1 MNSTLARVLTM
12 LARSRT
18 TTAHPLEG
26 FVDSLLQSFENCRP
40 GLSDQLL
47 GAEGEPPEAFFT
59 GLYEKEIPRLRD
71 TIRRE
76 ESLLGKGGQA
86 EVFQEVDD
94 LIRKVVIPA
103 YVRLAVRF
111 TPRERNAF
119 YLAPEPFH
127 GLERFGWTVA
137 GVVVGVL
144 VVLAPF
150 IPLWSKEWIIPF
162 MLGGLVFP
170 NIRRFLTVRRYEGEL
185 NRLVVRADDEILRID
200 ARALTTGEPAAEAAP
215 IPTPRV
221 GARAPQPQAKTLGGG
236 S

>member
-1 MNSTLARVLTM
+1 M

-18 TTAHPLEG
+18 TPARPLEG
-26 FVDSLLQSFENCRP
+26 FLDSLLQSFENCRP
-40 GLSDQLL
+40 GLSDELL
-47 GAEGEPPEAFFT
+47 GAEGESPEAFFT
-59 GLYEKEIPRLRD
+59 SLYVKEIPRLRD

-76 ESLLGKGGQA
+76 ESLLGRGAQE
-86 EVFQEVDD
+86 EVFQKVDD

-119 YLAPEPFH
+119 YLAPEPWH
-127 GLERFGWTVA
+127 GLERFGWAVA
-137 GVVVGVL
+137 GVIVGVL

-162 MLGGLVFP
+162 MLAGLIFP
-170 NIRRFLTVRRYEGEL
+170 NIRRFLTLRRYEGEL

-200 ARALTTGEPAAEAAP
+200 AHTLTAAETAAEGVPAAAPRAA
-215 IPTPRV
+215 
-221 GARAPQPQAKTLGGG
+221 ARAAQPQAKTLGGG

>member
-1 MNSTLARVLTM
+1 M
-12 LARSRT
+12 LAREPSSP
-18 TTAHPLEG
+18 AGVLDG
-26 FVDSLLQSFENCRP
+26 FVDSLLQTFENCRP

-47 GAEGEPPEAFFT
+47 GAQGEAPEVFFG

-71 TIRRE
+71 VIRRE
-76 ESLLGKGGQA
+76 ESLLDAATREALFRK
-86 EVFQEVDD
+86 VDD

-127 GLERFGWTVA
+127 GLERLGWALA
-137 GVVVGVL
+137 GVIVGAL
-144 VVLAPF
+144 VIFAPF

-170 NIRRFLTVRRYEGEL
+170 NVRRFLMVRQYEGEL
-185 NRLVVRADDEILRID
+185 NRVVSRADDEIARID
-200 ARALTTGEPAAEAAP
+200 SHYLTAGELTAAEPAETASLAGSAAAARAA
-215 IPTPRV
+215 
-221 GARAPQPQAKTLGGG
+221 QAQKTMGDP
-236 S
+236 

>member
-1 MNSTLARVLTM
+1 VNTTLARALSM
-12 LARSRT
+12 LARGPSRPVQT
-18 TTAHPLEG
+18 LDG
-26 FVDSLLQSFENCRP
+26 LVDSLLQTFENCRP
-40 GLSDQLL
+40 GLSDHLL
-47 GAEGEPPEAFFT
+47 GAQGESPDAFFT
-59 GLYEKEIPRLRD
+59 GLYEKEIPRLKD

-76 ESLLGKGGQA
+76 ESILDAGAREEYFRKA
-86 EVFQEVDD
+86 DD

-127 GLERFGWTVA
+127 GLERFGWAVA
-137 GVVVGVL
+137 GVVVGAL

-162 MLGGLVFP
+162 MLAGLVFP
-170 NIRRFLTVRRYEGEL
+170 NIRRFLTVRQYESEL
-185 NRLVVRADDEILRID
+185 NRLVSRTDDEIGRID
-200 ARALTTGEPAAEAAP
+200 AHYLTAGVPAALPAPGAA
-215 IPTPRV
+215 
-221 GARAPQPQAKTLGGG
+221 ARAEKAQPKTLAGG

>member
-1 MNSTLARVLTM
+1 M
-12 LARSRT
+12 LARGPSTSVR
-18 TTAHPLEG
+18 ALDG

-40 GLSDQLL
+40 GLNDHLL
-47 GAEGEPPEAFFT
+47 GAQGEAPEAFFT
-59 GLYEKEIPRLRD
+59 GLYEKEIPRLKD

-76 ESLLGKGGQA
+76 ESLLDAPTWEAFFRK
-86 EVFQEVDD
+86 VDD

-127 GLERFGWTVA
+127 GLERFGWAVA
-137 GVVVGVL
+137 GVAVGAL
-144 VVLAPF
+144 VILAPF

-162 MLGGLVFP
+162 MLAGLVFP
-170 NIRRFLTVRRYEGEL
+170 NVRRFLIVRQYEAEL
-185 NRLVVRADDEILRID
+185 NRVVARADDEIARID
-200 ARALTTGEPAAEAAP
+200 SHYLTDGEPAAVSLAAP
-215 IPTPRV
+215 
-221 GARAPQPQAKTLGGG
+221 GAARAAQAQKTLTGG

>member
-1 MNSTLARVLTM
+1 VDTTLARALSM
-12 LARSRT
+12 LARGPSSPVQT
-18 TTAHPLEG
+18 LDG
-26 FVDSLLQSFENCRP
+26 FVDSLLQTFENCRP

-47 GAEGEPPEAFFT
+47 GAQGEPPERFFT

-76 ESLLGKGGQA
+76 ESLLDAGAREEYFRK
-86 EVFQEVDD
+86 VDD

-103 YVRLAVRF
+103 YVRLAMRF

-127 GLERFGWTVA
+127 GLERFGWAVA
-137 GVVVGVL
+137 GVVVGAL
-144 VVLAPF
+144 VVFAPF

-170 NIRRFLTVRRYEGEL
+170 NVRRFLMVRQYEGEL
-185 NRLVVRADDEILRID
+185 NRLVARADDEIGRID
-200 ARALTTGEPAAEAAP
+200 AHYLTTGEPAAEAESLSAP
-215 IPTPRV
+215 SAA
-221 GARAPQPQAKTLGGG
+221 ARAAQAQTKTLAGG

>member
-1 MNSTLARVLTM
+1 M
-12 LARSRT
+12 LARGPSGPVQT
-18 TTAHPLEG
+18 LDG
-26 FVDSLLQSFENCRP
+26 FVDSLLQTFENCRP
-40 GLSDQLL
+40 GLSDQMA
-47 GAEGEPPEAFFT
+47 GAQGEPPEAFFA
-59 GLYEKEIPRLRD
+59 GLYEKEIPRLKD

-76 ESLLGKGGQA
+76 ESLLEKGGQDA
-86 EVFQEVDD
+86 YFRKVDD

-103 YVRLAVRF
+103 YVRLAARF

-127 GLERFGWTVA
+127 GLERFGWAVA
-137 GVVVGVL
+137 GVVVGAL

-170 NIRRFLTVRRYEGEL
+170 NIRRFLTMRQYEREL
-185 NRLVVRADDEILRID
+185 NHIVARADDEIGRID
-200 ARALTTGEPAAEAAP
+200 AHYLTASSALTAGEAASEAAALPAPQAAARAAEA
-215 IPTPRV
+215 
-221 GARAPQPQAKTLGGG
+221 QKKTLAGG

>member
-1 MNSTLARVLTM
+1 MNPTIARVLSM
-12 LARSRT
+12 LARGRSTSFRT
-18 TTAHPLEG
+18 LDG
-26 FVDSLLQSFENCRP
+26 FVDSLVQSFENCRP
-40 GLSDQLL
+40 GLNDRLL
-47 GAEGEPPEAFFT
+47 GARGEAPEAFFA

-71 TIRRE
+71 IIRRE
-76 ESLLGKGGQA
+76 ESLLDA
-86 EVFQEVDD
+86 PAREAFFRHVDD

-127 GLERFGWTVA
+127 GLERFGWAVA
-137 GVVVGVL
+137 GVALGAL
-144 VVLAPF
+144 VILAPF

-170 NIRRFLTVRRYEGEL
+170 DVRRFLTLRQYEAEL
-185 NRLVVRADDEILRID
+185 NRVVARADDEIARID
-200 ARALTTGEPAAEAAP
+200 SHYLTTIEVAEASPLAVPAAIARAA
-215 IPTPRV
+215 
-221 GARAPQPQAKTLGGG
+221 QPQNTREGG